1 MRLKVFRTSVL
12 IILVL
17 GLMACAG
24 SIQNMN
30 DEYSK
35 NSIALKQFARITAT
49 DWLFGSGIIQGALQE
64 PMLPAWVFVEL
75 KKVDAWFIE
84 GKNLTDWEMGY
95 IVGLRLR
102 LGAPVI
108 KAAIEQYAPG
118 LLAYTEVGA
127 VLAFIGL

>member
-1 MRLKVFRTSVL
+1 MRKVKFS
-12 IILVL
+12 ILFLVIL
-17 GLMACAG
+17 AIGLSSCAA
-24 SIQNMN
+24 SIQSMN
-30 DEYSK
+30 DKYSE
-35 NSIALKQFARITAT
+35 SSTTLKQFARITAQ

-64 PMLPAWVFVEL
+64 PMLPAWVFNEL

-84 GKNLTDWEMGY
+84 GKDLTDWEMGY

-102 LGAPVI
+102 LAAPVV

-118 LLAYTEVGA
+118 ILAYTEVGA